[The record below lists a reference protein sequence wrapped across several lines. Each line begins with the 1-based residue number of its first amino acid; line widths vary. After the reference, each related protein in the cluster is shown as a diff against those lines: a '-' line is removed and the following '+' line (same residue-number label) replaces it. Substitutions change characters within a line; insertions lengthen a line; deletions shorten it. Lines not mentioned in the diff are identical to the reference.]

1 MSNQHHVPEGWGY
14 GQTGQPGYGKPFQR
28 PFSHPE
34 SQPPAFG
41 DPRGPYNPYATPQQ
55 QGQQQG
61 QQQAQQQYGLRP
73 QYQLQYQPQQPGY
86 PQYRQPEERGR
97 RSQKRKQQR
106 NSGLRFAI
114 GFLVVIWVVFAL
126 EQVFPD
132 IVALGVHPLDPLGLP
147 LIFTSPLLHANL
159 EHIVSNSLPGALFAY
174 LVGYSGKRVFWEV
187 TTFVVI
193 IGGLGVWLFGGVGT
207 NHIGASG
214 LVYGWLVYLLVRG
227 FFNRSLEQILTGLVL
242 GFFYSGLIYGV
253 LPGTEGVSWQAHL
266 FGSIG
271 GFVAGMVITSDDP
284 PELAA
289 KKQAKA
295 LEKQARRQR

>member
-1 MSNQHHVPEGWGY
+1 MSNQNNTPQGWGY

-34 SQPPAFG
+34 RQQPAFG
-41 DPRGPYNPYATPQQ
+41 PIGEPAQPYNPYATPQQ
-55 QGQQQG
+55 RGQYPPQNLPNQYGQGQYGQG
-61 QQQAQQQYGLRP
+61 EG
-73 QYQLQYQPQQPGY
+73 
-86 PQYRQPEERGR
+86 GR
-97 RSQKRKQQR
+97 RTSKRKAQR
-106 NSGLRFAI
+106 ATGMRFAI
-114 GFLVVIWVVFAL
+114 GFLAAIWAVFIL
-126 EQVFPD
+126 ELIFPWLQAFG
-132 IVALGVHPLDPLGLP
+132 IHPLDVSGLP
-147 LIFTSPLLHANL
+147 FIFTSPLLHANL

-187 TTFVVI
+187 TGLVVL
-193 IGGLGVWLFGGVGT
+193 IGGLGTWLLGGVGT

-214 LVYGWLVYLLVRG
+214 LVYGWLTYLIVRG
-227 FFNRSLEQILTGLVL
+227 FFNRSLSQILTGLVL

-266 FGSIG
+266 FGAVG

-284 PELAA
+284 PALAA

-295 LEKQARRQR
+295 LEKQARRRG